1 MKLSK
6 RQLSLII
13 ENFLLLEHNK
23 NEFESLLSSGSITD
37 NDYNQIFKR
46 GQPRGIFKDNILR
59 RVLYNTLIK
68 QQGHSAD
75 DFIANF
81 NDFKNKIIT
90 PFNSKQLAP
99 RNNDISAK
107 GKARQKIYDLLING
121 NATYDDF
128 QEYIEFRETRE
139 SGGTN
144 RLQIVIDEGFAG
156 NTKHFE
162 KVYEDNNWIVC
173 YPKTYQGSIATAR
186 MGPDKKY
193 YTPPEV
199 IGALSWCTAI
209 DSGNNMFL
217 NYHRSL
223 NLHMYYFTKKAGFD
237 PNSSDKKLCLSFVK
251 QGNNVKLYEGNA
263 TVNGNNRSIDKAQ
276 VVDIIGADLLEYLRK
291 DVIKPHN
298 GSHSER
304 KQITRK
310 EYYASVSAEQFKTL
324 RDAAQS
330 MNESDFQLFIREVK
344 EYAMYSQ
351 DKDLLMMILNDDN
364 PKIAS
369 AAVFIKM
376 PEVSAIV
383 TDRFANSPHANLRVK
398 ATRREGLSEDL
409 MWALCK
415 DDDPKVRKMLTY
427 RKDLPVDIKVEMYYD
442 DDQHVSNSIK
452 YELQALSEFAP
463 MSETSYEDESSEIN
477 QMAMFGVEYEEE
489 HGYSE
494 DNPAGSKIFQLTEA
508 FYTEGNTFK
517 LQKQFENYLNHSKE
531 VGPELDIPYT
541 IRIAEYGLELL
552 EGINK
557 QRRAYYEFVM
567 SGMAKQ
573 AGLPRKFQNISR
585 TQLVAAGMLDR

>member
-90 PFNSKQLAP
+90 PFNIKQLAP
-99 RNNDISAK
+99 RHNDMSAK

-162 KVYEDNNWIVC
+162 KVYEDNNWIIC

-237 PNSSDKKLCLSFVK
+237 PNASDKKLCLSFNK
-251 QGNNVKLYEGNA
+251 QGDNVRLSEGSV
-263 TVNGNNRSIDKAQ
+263 TVNGNNQPIDEAQ
-276 VVDIIGADLLEYLRK
+276 VTAIIGADLLEYLRQ

-298 GSHSER
+298 SSHSER
-304 KQITRK
+304 KQITRE

-324 RDAAQS
+324 RDTAQS

-344 EYAMYSQ
+344 EYAIYSQ
-351 DKDLLMMILNDDN
+351 DKDLLMMIVNDNN
-364 PKIAS
+364 PKIAA
-369 AAVFIKM
+369 AAVFIKL

-383 TDRFANSPHANLRVK
+383 TSRFANSPHANLREK
-398 ATRREGLSEDL
+398 ATQREDLSIDL

-415 DDDPKVRKMLTY
+415 DDDPKVRKKMTY
-427 RKDLPVDIKVEMYYD
+427 RKDLPMDIKVEMYYD
-442 DDQHVSNSIK
+442 NDQLVSKLIS
-452 YELQALSEFAP
+452 YDLQGLSEFIP
-463 MSETSYEDESSEIN
+463 MNKTSLEDESSELN
-477 QMAMFGVEYEEE
+477 QMALFGVEVAEEF
-489 HGYSE
+489 GYS
-494 DNPAGSKIFQLTEA
+494 DFNPAGSKIYQLTEA

-517 LQKQFENYLNHSKE
+517 LQKQFENYLNHYKK

-541 IRIAEYGLELL
+541 ISIAEYGLKLL
-552 EGINK
+552 KIINK
-557 QRRAYYEFVM
+557 QRKEYYEFIM
-567 SGMAKQ
+567 SGMGKQ
-573 AGLPRKFQNISR
+573 AGLPQKYQNISR
-585 TQLVAAGMLDR
+585 TQLAAAGMLDR

>member
-1 MKLSK
+1 MKVSK
-6 RQLSLII
+6 NQLKLII
-13 ENFLLLEHNK
+13 ENFLLSEHNK
-23 NEFESLLSSGSITD
+23 NQFETLLSNGSITD

-46 GQPRGIFKDNILR
+46 GQPKGIFKDNILR

-68 QQGHSAD
+68 QQGHAVD

-90 PFNSKQLAP
+90 RFNSNQLEP
-99 RNNDISAK
+99 RNNDVSAK
-107 GKARQKIYDLLING
+107 AKARQKIYDLLTNG
-121 NATYDDF
+121 TATYNDF
-128 QEYIEFRETRE
+128 QEYVEFREARE

-156 NTKHFE
+156 NTEHFE

-251 QGNNVKLYEGNA
+251 QGDNVKLYEGNA
-263 TVNGNNRSIDKAQ
+263 TVNGNNRSIDKTQ
-276 VVDIIGADLLEYLRK
+276 VTDIIGADLLEYLRK

-304 KQITRK
+304 KQITPK
-310 EYYASVSAEQFKTL
+310 AYYASVSAEQFKTL

-330 MNESDFQLFIREVK
+330 MNESDFQLFIREVE

-351 DKDLLMMILNDDN
+351 DKDLLMMIVNDDH

-369 AAVFIKM
+369 AAVFIRM

-383 TDRFANSPHANLRVK
+383 TDRFANSPHANLRER
-398 ATRREGLSEDL
+398 AARREDL
-409 MWALCK
+409 PIDVMWALCK
-415 DDDPKVRKMLTY
+415 DDDPKVRKALTY
-427 RKDLPVDIKVEMYYD
+427 RKDLPMDIKVEMYYD
-442 DDQHVSNSIK
+442 NDQLVSKLIS
-452 YELQALSEFAP
+452 YDLRGLSEFVP
-463 MSETSYEDESSEIN
+463 MAQTSLEDESSEIS
-477 QMAMFGVEYEEE
+477 QMAMFGVEYAEDL
-489 HGYSE
+489 GYSE
-494 DNPAGSKIFQLTEA
+494 DNPAGSKIHQLAEA
-508 FYTEGNTFK
+508 FYTEENTFK
-517 LQKQFENYLNHSKE
+517 LQKQFENYLNHYKK
-531 VGPELDIPYT
+531 VGPELDTPYT
-541 IRIAEYGLELL
+541 IRIAEHGLKLL
-552 EGINK
+552 KIMNK
-557 QRRAYYEFVM
+557 QRKEYYEFVM
-567 SGMAKQ
+567 SGMGKQ
-573 AGLPRKFQNISR
+573 AGLPQKYQNISR
-585 TQLVAAGMLDR
+585 TQLAAAGMLDR